1 MKEIKINRLSLENFK
16 CHDALTIRFGGENTS
31 IYGDNA
37 TGKTS
42 IYDALTWLLFGK
54 DSHGNGE
61 KNIDIKP
68 LDSQGNVRDHNAI
81 TAVEAEFSVNGEVS
95 TFRRTFHEIWKTKR
109 GCAEATYTGNES
121 EYAVDGVP
129 CKKNAFDSKIQ
140 EMVPEAV
147 FRLLTSV
154 SYFAADMKWQNRR
167 AVLFEMA
174 GTMTDKEIMGKDAR
188 FTPLLEGMGK
198 LELTD
203 YKTKLVSQRK
213 GCLGVRDDTPIRIS
227 ECTRT
232 IEDISGIDFA
242 DAHSKEEDLR
252 SAIEGI
258 RRSMADLENN
268 DSLRAAQMDLRETK
282 MNMEEMERQN
292 LEYRRS
298 QDNGSAKAKELKG
311 LIAIAEG
318 RISGNQ
324 RFLRTA
330 EQSVKNYEAEIQR
343 LRDLWVE
350 ENGKAFAGGI
360 CPTCGQ
366 ALPFDQL
373 QKASA
378 DFEKKKQQKL
388 AEIQEKA
395 GHAKES
401 MENANGEIQ
410 RWTQDIAETEKALQD
425 YRKQLEEA
433 QSGTKPIEDMPG
445 YAETKAAI
453 QRSMDALQAEINRLM
468 NQGSEEKRKL
478 REEFA
483 AANDQLRFVQKVLAR
498 EGLKEQAEARIADLQ
513 ADARKATEELETL
526 DQMLWL
532 IEDFTRFKA
541 SFVEQSVNDMFLLA
555 KFRLFREQANGG
567 LEERCDVVYDGVP
580 YTGLNTGMQINV
592 GIDIINAL
600 SRHYGVRVPLF
611 VDNAESVTRLEDGNM
626 QTIRLVVSEEDK
638 EIRYEN

>member
-1 MKEIKINRLSLENFK
+1 MRNIKIMRLTLDNFK
-16 CHDALTIRFGGENTS
+16 CHKHLVLDFMGKDMS

-42 IYDALTWLLFGK
+42 VYDALTWLLFGK

-61 KNIDIKP
+61 KNVEIKP
-68 LDSQGNVRDHNAI
+68 LDTAGNVRDHQAI
-81 TAVEAEFSVNGEVS
+81 TAVEAAFSVDGEVT

-109 GCAEATYTGNES
+109 GCAEAAYTGNES

-129 CKKNAFDSKIQ
+129 CKKQSFDEKIRD
-140 EMVPEAV
+140 MVPEEV

-154 SYFAADMKWQNRR
+154 SYFASDLKWQNRR
-167 AVLFEMA
+167 AVLFEMV
-174 GTMTDKEIMGKDAR
+174 GTMTDQEIMGKDTR

-203 YKTKLVSQRK
+203 YKTKLTAQRK
-213 GCLGVRDDTPIRIS
+213 GYLGVRDDTPIRIS
-227 ECTRT
+227 ECKRT
-232 IEDISGIDFA
+232 LDEVAAIDFQEV
-242 DAHSKEEDLR
+242 HQKEEDLR
-252 SAIEGI
+252 GAIEGI
-258 RRSMADLENN
+258 RKRIADVESN

-282 MNMEEMERQN
+282 MNMEQMERQN

-298 QDNGSAKAKELKG
+298 QDNGSSKAKELEG
-311 LIAIAEG
+311 LIAIAER
-318 RISGNQ
+318 RISGDQ

-330 EQSVKNYEAEIQR
+330 EQSEKTYADEVQR
-343 LRDLWVE
+343 LRELWVE

-366 ALPFDQL
+366 TLPFDQL

-378 DFEKKKQQKL
+378 DFEKRKQQKL
-388 AEIQEKA
+388 AEIQANA
-395 GHAKES
+395 GHAKEA

-410 RWTQDIAETEKALQD
+410 RWTQDIAETQKTLRD
-425 YRKQLEEA
+425 YWKQLEEA
-433 QSGTKPIEDMPG
+433 QNGTKPIQDMPG
-445 YAETKAAI
+445 YTQTKAAI
-453 QRSMDALQAEINRLM
+453 QGSMDKIQAEVNRLM
-468 NQGSEEKRKL
+468 HLGSEEKRKL
-478 REEFA
+478 CNDFD
-483 AANDQLRFVQKVLAR
+483 AANDQLRSVQRVLAK
-498 EGLKEQAEARIADLQ
+498 EGLKEQAETRIESLQ
-513 ADARKATEELETL
+513 EDARKAAKELEKL
-526 DQMLWL
+526 EQMLWL
-532 IEDFTRFKA
+532 IEEFTRFKA
-541 SFVEQSVNDMFLLA
+541 SFVEQSVNDLFLLA

-600 SRHYGVRVPLF
+600 SRHYGVSVPLF